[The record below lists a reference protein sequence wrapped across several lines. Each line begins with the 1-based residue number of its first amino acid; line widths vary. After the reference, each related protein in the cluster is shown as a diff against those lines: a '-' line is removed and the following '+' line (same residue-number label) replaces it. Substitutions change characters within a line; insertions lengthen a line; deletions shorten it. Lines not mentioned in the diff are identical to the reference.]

1 MTETEAELA
10 ARANLHGFLL
20 EVMIANDFALMP
32 DGDRKLAAFADN
44 ITERIERRSRL
55 PPGEQEDEASVEV
68 GARTVIAARRF
79 FQLARKRRTEIAQER
94 TDRAG

>member
-1 MTETEAELA
+1 MTDTEAELA

-20 EVMIANDFALMP
+20 EVMIANGFALMT
-32 DGDRKLAAFADN
+32 DGDAKLAAFADT
-44 ITERIERRSRL
+44 IIERIERRSRL
-55 PPGEQEDEASVEV
+55 PPGEQADDAAVEV

-79 FQLARKRRTEIAQER
+79 FQLARERRDEIARAR